1 MREPFIIE
9 RQENKLTLHRINLF
23 IIFLIALSF
32 YGYFIRPPDWNV
44 NSRLGLVKAIVEEKR
59 LTIDSYHEGE
69 LETYDK
75 AFFNG
80 HYYSDKAIGTSL
92 LGAVVYAPIY
102 LITGRPLPTE
112 LFIMLTTVLAVSIPC
127 ALLAPLI
134 YSISIRIVKEK
145 WIALS
150 IALLVSLGTPFFPY
164 AGAFYGHS
172 LAGVLAFSVFFLWM
186 EVNQLDAQVTSGRIL
201 LSGFLIGCMVLTE
214 YTTLLIAISLI
225 GYMIGIIYVKRISWD
240 WKTIC
245 LFLAGGM
252 VPLILLMLYNWLCF
266 GSPLTLGYSNEYLSG
281 FREMHSEGLMGIGWP
296 NFVTLIYMTVHP
308 MMGMFV
314 QSPVLLFFVGG
325 LVVMLRERALR
336 VDLLF
341 LVSTILIYFLAVS
354 GFKLWWG
361 GDSFTVRHL
370 IPILPFFGIFM
381 IFLPRKYHFLFVV
394 TGLISFFQ
402 MLAASATNYHPFH
415 EVIVE
420 ILKKGFASSWKTSL
434 LYQEVL
440 PDLFHNR
447 LGLTW
452 GKVYFGLDSWYFN
465 LAAPLFVAGLLLI
478 LFCLV
483 NRRENKL

>member
-1 MREPFIIE
+1 LIIE
-9 RQENKLTLHRINLF
+9 QKEYKLSLHRINLF
-23 IIFLIALSF
+23 IVFLIALTF
-32 YGYFIRPPDWNV
+32 YGYFIRPPDWNI

-69 LETYDK
+69 LKTNDK

-102 LITGRPLPTE
+102 LITRRPLPTE

-172 LAGVLAFSVFFLWM
+172 LAGVLAFSVFFLWI
-186 EVNQLDAQVTSGRIL
+186 EVNQLDAQATSSRIL
-201 LSGFLIGCMVLTE
+201 LSGFLIGWMVLTE
-214 YTTLLIAISLI
+214 YTTLLIAIPLI
-225 GYMIGIIYVKRISWD
+225 GYMIGVIYVKRISWD
-240 WKTIC
+240 WKTVC

-252 VPLILLMLYNWLCF
+252 VPLILLLLYNWLSF
-266 GSPLTLGYSNEYLSG
+266 GSPLTLGYANEYLSG
-281 FREMHSEGLMGIGWP
+281 FRELHSEGLMGIGWP

-308 MMGMFV
+308 MMGLFV

-325 LVVMLRERALR
+325 LVVMLRERRLW
-336 VDLLF
+336 VELLF
-341 LVSTILIYFLAVS
+341 LILTILVYFLVVS
-354 GFKLWWG
+354 GFRLWWG
-361 GDSFTVRHL
+361 GDAFTVRHL

-381 IFLPRKYHFLFVV
+381 IYLPRKYHFLFVG

-402 MLAASATNYHPFH
+402 MLIASATIYHPFH
-415 EVIVE
+415 GIIVE
-420 ILKKGFASSWKTSL
+420 ILNKGFVSSWKTSL
-434 LYQEVL
+434 LYQQVL
-440 PDLFHNR
+440 PNLLHNDLS
-447 LGLTW
+447 LTW
-452 GKVYFGLDSWYFN
+452 GRVYFGLESWYFN
-465 LAAPLFVAGLLLI
+465 LAVPLLVAGILLI
-478 LFCLV
+478 LFYLV
-483 NRRENKL
+483 NRQENKL